1 MSLGDG
7 LRPGCLAD
15 ATDHAQIQELLNLGG
30 LVKRAWDRGVQVMV
44 EGPGHVP
51 FDQIATNMKLQKAF
65 VIMLHFTFLA
75 HLLLILLLDMTIS
88 LLQSVELWQL
98 LAVQIFFAM

>member
-65 VIMLHFTFLA
+65 VIMLHFMFLA

-88 LLQSVELWQL
+88 LLQSVVLWQHL
-98 LAVQIFFAM
+98 VVQIFFAM